1 MPHAIATALIVV
13 CLLHASS
20 SPAAAQHTHD
30 RQIWVQSL
38 ALGRIGDWRTH
49 LEVQPRVFDDGS
61 ELGLTIMRTAIGR
74 ALTPRVSAW
83 LGYAWVPRTFG
94 PGVRHEQRIF
104 QQLLVNPPAAGGWT
118 PQVRLRLEQ
127 RWQNQPWDGSSH
139 RLRTLV
145 RAQRPLDAARRWQLA
160 SYNELMVTFDDTP
173 RGPASGYD
181 RNRFYAGL
189 MRTVSPAATVEAGY
203 IWEHSPLPGRG
214 DRHDHAAIGVLT
226 LQWPRR

>member
-1 MPHAIATALIVV
+1 MRHLSSFIVV
-13 CLLHASS
+13 CLLAGTA
-20 SPAAAQHTHD
+20 PAAAQSAHD
-30 RQIWVQSL
+30 AQLWSQAVI
-38 ALGRIGDWRTH
+38 LGRLGGWRTH
-49 LEVQPRVFDDGS
+49 LEVQPRVFDDAS
-61 ELGLTIMRTAIGR
+61 ELGLTIVRSAVGR

-94 PGVRHEQRIF
+94 PGVRHEQRVF
-104 QQLLVNPPAAGGWT
+104 QQLLVTPPAVGGVT
-118 PQVRLRLEQ
+118 PSVRLRLEQ
-127 RWQNQPWDGSSH
+127 RWQNQPWDGTSH

-189 MRTVSPAATVEAGY
+189 MRTVHPAAILEAGY